1 MREITSSQQKTVNQ
15 AGFDELSG
23 IYKRY
28 SPQPSEIRMIQKQR
42 GWDPCFS
49 TDKRYNCAEQC
60 EWRKDCLK
68 LRAVWLR

>member
-1 MREITSSQQKTVNQ
+1 MREMTSSQQETVSRVGFNEYSHHSSQ
-15 AGFDELSG
+15 ASA
-23 IYKRY
+23 
-28 SPQPSEIRMIQKQR
+28 IRAIQRQR
-42 GWDPCFS
+42 GEEPCFS